1 MVTIF
6 IALSMMT
13 FIVVVLG
20 TRHRRRIA
28 QKQTDINRELIRAR
42 LLQRSDDYCRRVNT
56 DRETIHWSTVTYSKD
71 IRDIRYRILRELPN
85 LKPTEWEHS
94 VIDAINEK
102 SPKLLMYLTK
112 GKLDI
117 EILKEREKEGIDDA
131 IRVIARTPVDS
142 YFKLRAYFHDLF
154 ENIVD
159 SCKSE
164 NRFYLYGQQR
174 VIQMLRCF
182 KASAC
187 EFEPVISKAMCEKDK
202 DEKTVGIFET
212 LAYQY
217 RWCKNKKRDYK
228 DQIHRDNPIIEF
240 NLDAIRTAEQFKY
253 KGSLINSLFIE
264 LHRRLCELTNDYPM
278 VPMGQVET
286 LFDGHYLRYDHGGV
300 GHVYLVKVVGAVDYY
315 PDYLLIEFENIAP
328 DAALLRELRAY
339 KLHIEGND

>member
-6 IALSMMT
+6 IALSIMT

-20 TRHRRRIA
+20 TRHRMRLV
-28 QKQTDINRELIRAR
+28 QKGPDIDKELIRAR

-71 IRDIRYRILRELPN
+71 IRDIRYRILRELPH
-85 LKPTEWEHS
+85 LEPTEWEHA

-112 GKLDI
+112 GRLDI
-117 EILKEREKEGIDDA
+117 DILKKSEKQGIDDA
-131 IRVIARTPVDS
+131 IKVIDKTPVDG

-154 ENIVD
+154 ENIVN

-187 EFEPVISKAMCEKDK
+187 EFEPPIKKADREVDA
-202 DEKTVGIFET
+202 DEKTVSLFER

-217 RWCKNKKRDYK
+217 SFYKNKKNEYK
-228 DQIHRDNPIIEF
+228 NQIQRENPVIEF
-240 NLDAIRTAEQFKY
+240 KLDAIRKADLFKY
-253 KGSLINSLFIE
+253 SGSLINSLYLE
-264 LHRRLCELTNDYPM
+264 LHRRLCELTNDHPTI
-278 VPMGQVET
+278 PLGQVET
-286 LFDGHYLRYDHGGV
+286 LFDGQYLRYTYRFGY
-300 GHVYLVKVVGAVDYY
+300 VYLVKVIGAVDYY
-315 PDYLLIEFENIAP
+315 PDYIYIELQDIPADDQIF
-328 DAALLRELRAY
+328 RELRAY